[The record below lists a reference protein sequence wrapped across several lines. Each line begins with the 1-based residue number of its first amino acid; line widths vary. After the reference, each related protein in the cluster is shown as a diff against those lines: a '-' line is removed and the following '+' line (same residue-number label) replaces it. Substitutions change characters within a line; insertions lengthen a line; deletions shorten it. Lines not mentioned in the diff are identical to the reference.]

1 MKRIKIALMLTLMM
15 FGLQVFSQN
24 NQTRTPQE
32 RTQNQ
37 LKGINKACNLTKEQ
51 TPKVEKILL
60 NTNTKIDELKSVK
73 PTYKGERLDKMK
85 AINEEQEAQ
94 LKSVLTVEQYQ
105 KYLDMKEARKEKI
118 KERRENKNE

>member
-1 MKRIKIALMLTLMM
+1 M
-15 FGLQVFSQN
+15 
-24 NQTRTPQE
+24 
-32 RTQNQ
+32 
-37 LKGINKACNLTKEQ
+37 
-51 TPKVEKILL
+51 L
-60 NTNTKIDELKSVK
+60 NTNTKIDELRSVK